1 MDSFVTYEMM
11 DELGSLITTAD
22 IVYNSLTFILGIA
35 AYILRSIG
43 LYSIAKRRGIA
54 NPWLA
59 WIPVAWVWVLGSI
72 SDQFRY
78 VTKAQVK
85 SKRKVLLITS
95 IIYTVLALVMIVL
108 LVVNCVEA
116 FEVIAAGT
124 EEQMLTLGLTML
136 FQMLGMGVLVFAA
149 SIVYAVFYY
158 MAMYDLYTSVN
169 PPCNVLFL
177 VLSIIFQVTAPF
189 FIFFNRKRDGGMPPR
204 CDVPQEPLAGY
215 TIPERVSVIP
225 TVVPPVAPVEEP
237 AEEPVEE
244 PAEES
249 AEETPAEE

>member
-116 FEVIAAGT
+116 FEVIAA
-124 EEQMLTLGLTML
+124 
-136 FQMLGMGVLVFAA
+136 
-149 SIVYAVFYY
+149 
-158 MAMYDLYTSVN
+158 
-169 PPCNVLFL
+169 
-177 VLSIIFQVTAPF
+177 
-189 FIFFNRKRDGGMPPR
+189 
-204 CDVPQEPLAGY
+204 
-215 TIPERVSVIP
+215 
-225 TVVPPVAPVEEP
+225 
-237 AEEPVEE
+237 
-244 PAEES
+244 
-249 AEETPAEE
+249 